1 MNRRNV
7 LTGLGGLAISGG
19 ALFGTGAFT
28 SVSATRGVEVNV
40 LGGTSGTVDGTTGDS
55 DQKGIADSITEGAVD
70 VLVDLSSD
78 SIGVKD
84 SSDTVIN
91 DGSTLYPSP
100 DTAATVYTDSS
111 GNDAAPFGSAAT
123 ESQYVSL
130 VANDVTIVFGSDNA
144 NQGLPQDSD
153 VTFGELFA
161 FADPYDNTPTVY
173 FKTSAESN
181 EPLLTAV
188 GSNGTD
194 LSAGNETE
202 ATVDLSIKNSSNGAT
217 AKATIDTGTTDG
229 ADGATERLD
238 IGIGES
244 PPTNNQ

>member
-40 LGGTSGTVDGTTGDS
+40 LGGTSGTVDGTTSDS

-78 SIGVKD
+78 SIGVRD
-84 SSDTVIN
+84 SNDTVIN

-100 DTAATVYTDSS
+100 GTATTVYTDSS
-111 GNDAAPFGSAAT
+111 GTDAAPFADATT

-161 FADPYDNTPTVY
+161 FADPNNNAPDVN
-173 FKTSAESN
+173 FKTSAASD

-188 GSNGTD
+188 GTGGTD
-194 LSAGNETE
+194 LSVANDEE
-202 ATVDLSIKNSSNGAT
+202 ATVSVSGNGAT
-217 AKATIDTGTTDG
+217 AGATVDTGTTD
-229 ADGATERLD
+229 DATERLD

-244 PPTNNQ
+244 PPTNNTP

>member
-28 SVSATRGVEVNV
+28 SVSAERAVEVNV
-40 LGGTSGTVDGTTGDS
+40 LGGKNGLVDGSTTDEN
-55 DQKGIADSITEGAVD
+55 QKAIADSITEGAVD

-78 SIGVKD
+78 SIAVRAD
-84 SSDTVIN
+84 DNTLYT
-91 DGSTLYPSP
+91 DGSELYPSP
-100 DTAATVYTDSS
+100 NDDETGDNPSGTVYSS
-111 GNDAAPFGSAAT
+111 DPDFSDEA
-123 ESQYVSL
+123 QYVSL

-144 NQGLPQDSD
+144 NQGLPKDSD

-173 FKTSAESN
+173 FKTSAESD

-229 ADGATERLD
+229 ATERLD

-244 PPTNNQ
+244 PPTNNN

>member
-40 LGGTSGTVDGTTGDS
+40 LGGSSGTVDGSTGDS
-55 DQKGIADSITEGAVD
+55 DQKNIADSITEGAVD

-84 SSDTVIN
+84 SNGNVTN
-91 DGSTLYPSP
+91 DGSSLYPSP
-100 DTAATVYTDSS
+100 NSAQTVYTDSNGSNKPPFS
-111 GNDAAPFGSAAT
+111 GPTT

-144 NQGLPQDSD
+144 DGGLPKDSD

-161 FADPYDNTPTVY
+161 FADPYGNAPEVN
-173 FKTSAESN
+173 FKTSDASA
-181 EPLLTAV
+181 EPLLTTV
-188 GSNGTD
+188 GDGGTD
-194 LSAGNETE
+194 LTGAAGDE
-202 ATVDLSIKNSSNGAT
+202 ATVDLSDPSSSNGHT
-217 AKATIDTGTTDG
+217 AKATVDTGTVDD
-229 ADGATERLD
+229 ASERLD

-244 PPTNNQ
+244 PPTNNN

>member
-40 LGGTSGTVDGTTGDS
+40 LGGSNGTVDGTTSDD
-55 DQKGIADSITEGAVD
+55 DQKAIADSITEGAVD

-84 SSDTVIN
+84 STGTVTN
-91 DGSTLYPSP
+91 DGSALYPSP
-100 DTAATVYTDSS
+100 DNISTVYTDSS
-111 GNDAAPFGSAAT
+111 GNNAPFTNATT

-161 FADPYDNTPTVY
+161 FADPYGNAPDVN
-173 FKTSAESN
+173 FKTSAESAD
-181 EPLLTAV
+181 PLLTAV
-188 GSNGTD
+188 GSDGTD
-194 LSAGNETE
+194 LTGGPGDE
-202 ATVDLSIKNSSNGAT
+202 ATVELSTKSSSNGAK
-217 AKATIDTGTTDG
+217 AKATVDTGTT
-229 ADGATERLD
+229 DGATERLD

-244 PPTNNQ
+244 PPTNN